1 MAIERS
7 ATASAGITKKK
18 PMSGRIKVPACTSC
32 HSRKIKCDRTRP
44 CQNCVRYGV
53 DCTSAEDDI
62 AYPSSSTV
70 ESSDLQALKDRI
82 AHLESLLTKQA
93 NVGTNAPSTTPSLS
107 PDTPISTS
115 SRSEPETPS
124 TSFDPRDKLN
134 CPMTNSKSNGGS
146 GFGVWEL
153 TVEPRHMKSLPSL
166 LKDEL
171 PPIKFFPK
179 QDGRKY
185 LSSWIKG
192 TFLRKRYTYVDELM
206 DTFNQVYPPGM
217 ADTEAPTVPAT
228 SITLGLYLALCSGMY
243 PDSFKAFSAYLL
255 VKPSLRLLWSQLALE
270 TLDMILME
278 VSFLTT
284 TGRLDEGYFCTGSA
298 VRVAQAL
305 GLHVCNSTVYQGLD
319 EIGVDKARLLW
330 WEVYCY
336 DRWYSLATGRPLSI
350 RDKDCNVPWPTFAY
364 RPKALET
371 PFWQPD
377 FWKAKI
383 RLAEITGKITSKLQ
397 KPSQKDLP
405 SYYAAS
411 SRNPFRPPPEHIG
424 AKLNEELNNLAKDL
438 PRSLQDPVAHA
449 PALYLA
455 LKFQSAKM
463 MLFRSFLHHQD
474 STIRMQ
480 AQEEVFASAITVTR
494 LCYEG
499 RDALVLLTCG
509 TISMILLTC
518 AVALASYSKA
528 HKGNE
533 SARAL
538 EAKEAFDTLKT
549 SLRCM
554 DKDDVNGPINSLHMK
569 NSEAMRK
576 LQAFIDPDSVTP
588 TPKSPSQ
595 PSPHPASIGG
605 TIFSTPS
612 SSATEPMQMDTGFE
626 TTASNGG
633 YSGTPTTAAGSP
645 ETNANAGVMLPPQHN
660 PGNTPNFYVDPMA
673 KMPSPQAQQSFY
685 GQPMM
690 MQPQPIDYNFYNPD
704 NYNPELEFGHL
715 VDPFSEAF
723 FAELMSL
730 SEQNMTPDDWTRL
743 LA

>member
-18 PMSGRIKVPACTSC
+18 PMSGR
-32 HSRKIKCDRTRP
+32 IKCDRTRP

-62 AYPSSSTV
+62 AYPSSSNV

-93 NVGTNAPSTTPSLS
+93 TGGTNGSSTTPSLS

-115 SRSEPETPS
+115 SRSEPQTPS
-124 TSFDPRDKLN
+124 TSFDSRDKPG
-134 CPMTNSKSNGGS
+134 CPMTTSKSNGGS
-146 GFGVWEL
+146 SFGVWEL
-153 TVEPRHMKSLPSL
+153 TVEPRHMKSLPGL

-171 PPIKFFPK
+171 PPVKFFPK
-179 QDGRKY
+179 QDSVKY
-185 LSSWIKG
+185 LASWVRG
-192 TFLRKRYTYVDELM
+192 TFLRKRYTYLDELM

-217 ADTEAPTVPAT
+217 ADTETPTVPAT
-228 SITLGLYLALCSGMY
+228 SLTLGLYLALCSGMY

-270 TLDMILME
+270 TLDMMLME

-305 GLHVCNSTVYQGLD
+305 GLHVVVSAATQGLD
-319 EIGVDKARLLW
+319 EVGVDKARLLW

-336 DRWYSLATGRPLSI
+336 DRWYSLATGRPLVI
-350 RDKDCNVPWPTFAY
+350 RDKDCNVPWPTFVY
-364 RPKALET
+364 RPKSVET
-371 PFWQPD
+371 PYWQPD

-411 SRNPFRPPPEHIG
+411 CRNPFRPPPEHVG
-424 AKLNEELNNLAKDL
+424 ARLNEELYNLAKDL
-438 PRSLQDPVAHA
+438 PQALQDPVTFV

-474 STIRMQ
+474 STIRTQ
-480 AQEEVFASAITVTR
+480 AQEEVFASALKVTR

-499 RDALVLLTCG
+499 RDALKQLTCG

-518 AVALASYSKA
+518 AVALASYTKA

-533 SARAL
+533 SARA
-538 EAKEAFDTLKT
+538 KEAREAFETLKT

-576 LQAFIDPDSVTP
+576 LQAFLEPTSVTP
-588 TPKSPSQ
+588 TPTSPSQ
-595 PSPHPASIGG
+595 ASPHPASIRS
-605 TIFSTPS
+605 TMFSTPS
-612 SSATEPMQMDTGFE
+612 SSAADPMQMDTSYE
-626 TTASNGG
+626 TTTSNGG
-633 YSGTPTTAAGSP
+633 YSATPTTAAGSP
-645 ETNANAGVMLPPQHN
+645 ETAAGATAMLPPQQ
-660 PGNTPNFYVDPMA
+660 TPNMGAPYYVDQMVKVSA
-673 KMPSPQAQQSFY
+673 PQAHQGFY
-685 GQPMM
+685 GHPMM
-690 MQPQPIDYNFYNPD
+690 TQPQPIDYNFYNPD
-704 NYNPELEFGHL
+704 NYNPDLEFGHL

-723 FAELMSL
+723 FAELTSL
-730 SEQNMTPDDWTRL
+730 SEQNITPDDWTRL

>member
-7 ATASAGITKKK
+7 ATASSGITKKK
-18 PMSGRIKVPACTSC
+18 PVSGRIKVPACTSC
-32 HSRKIKCDRTRP
+32 HSRKIKVFAAAFSHCDRTRP

-53 DCTSAEDDI
+53 DCTSAEEDI
-62 AYPSSSTV
+62 AYPSSATTL

-82 AHLESLLTKQA
+82 AHLESLLTRQA
-93 NVGTNAPSTTPSLS
+93 NIGTNGSSTTPSLS

-124 TSFDPRDKLN
+124 TTSDPRDRLG
-134 CPMTNSKSNGGS
+134 CPMTNSKPNGGS
-146 GFGVWEL
+146 AFGVWEL
-153 TVEPRHMKSLPSL
+153 TIEPRYMKSLPGL

-171 PPIKFFPK
+171 PPVKFFPK
-179 QDGRKY
+179 QDGLKY
-185 LSSWIKG
+185 MASWVKG

-217 ADTEAPTVPAT
+217 PDTESPIVPAT
-228 SITLGLYLALCSGMY
+228 NITLGLYLALCSGMY

-305 GLHVCNSTVYQGLD
+305 GLH
-319 EIGVDKARLLW
+319 
-330 WEVYCY
+330 CY
-336 DRWYSLATGRPLSI
+336 DRWYSLATGRPLVI
-350 RDKDCNVPWPTFAY
+350 RDKDCNVPWPTFVF
-364 RPKALET
+364 RPKTLET
-371 PFWQPD
+371 PPWQPD
-377 FWKAKI
+377 FWRAKI

-424 AKLNEELNNLAKDL
+424 AKLNDELNNLAKDL
-438 PRSLQDPVAHA
+438 PQSLQDPVASA

-480 AQEEVFASAITVTR
+480 AQDEVFTSAISVTR

-499 RDALVLLTCG
+499 RNALKYLTCG

-518 AVALASYSKA
+518 AVALASYTKA
-528 HKGNE
+528 HKGEE
-533 SARAL
+533 SARAM

-554 DKDDVNGPINSLHMK
+554 DKNDPNAPINSLHMK

-576 LQAFIDPDSVTP
+576 LQAFLDPASVTP

-605 TIFSTPS
+605 TMFSTPS
-612 SSATEPMQMDTGFE
+612 SSATDPMQMDTSFE
-626 TTASNGG
+626 TASSAGFSNP
-633 YSGTPTTAAGSP
+633 PTTAAGSP
-645 ETNANAGVMLPPQHN
+645 ETTSNAGAMLPPQH
-660 PGNTPNFYVDPMA
+660 TPSNASSYYVDPMA
-673 KMPSPQAQQSFY
+673 KVAPPHVQQSFY

-690 MQPQPIDYNFYNPD
+690 TQPQPIDYNFYNPD